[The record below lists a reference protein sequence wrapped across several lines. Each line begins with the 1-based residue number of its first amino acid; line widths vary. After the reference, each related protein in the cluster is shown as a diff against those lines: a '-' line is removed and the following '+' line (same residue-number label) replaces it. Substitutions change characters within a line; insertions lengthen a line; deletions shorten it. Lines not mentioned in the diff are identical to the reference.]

1 MTSPQS
7 ITTCPDADLCAV
19 FSKRSGED
27 PIGSAPE
34 CDRYL
39 IIEVP
44 MPWGRNVLHSPNF
57 PAELLPVLEQAAARS
72 AKGRC
77 LAIAPDRRYSQLG
90 YRRILYFQRPAEK
103 FSAYE
108 KQEFWVPENRMVSL
122 VQALSGAADLAQFE
136 PYRRPANTRDFLVC
150 AHAELDICCG
160 RFSRPVY
167 DALKTHA
174 KPDAV
179 RIWRTSHIGNH
190 RLAPTLIEFP
200 EGRYWGH
207 LEPETPH
214 HLVRRDVP
222 AATLR
227 DYYRGWA
234 GLPPLAQIVE
244 GEIFAKLGWAWCA
257 YRQSGQVLSVDDAT
271 GQAQVQIDF
280 ISPEGET
287 GSYRAT
293 VAVSG
298 RVTTLNNSG
307 KGDFREVNQYRVN
320 QLERL

>member
-7 ITTCPDADLCAV
+7 ITACPDVDLCAV

-27 PIGSAPE
+27 PMGTAPE

-39 IIEVP
+39 IVEVP
-44 MPWGRNVLHSPNF
+44 MPWGRNVLQSENF
-57 PAELLPVLEQAAARS
+57 PSALLPVLEQAAARS

-77 LAIAPDRRYSQLG
+77 LAIAPDPRYSKPG
-90 YRRILYFQRPAEK
+90 YRRILYFQRPAAQ
-103 FSAYE
+103 FATYD
-108 KQEFWVPENRMVSL
+108 KQEFWVPEDLVVPL
-122 VQALSGAADLAQFE
+122 VQALPNPDELARFE
-136 PYRRPANTRDFLVC
+136 SYRQLAPTRDFLVC

-174 KPDAV
+174 QPNALRV
-179 RIWRTSHIGNH
+179 WRTSHIGNH
-190 RLAPTLIEFP
+190 RLAPTLIDFP

-207 LEPETPH
+207 LEPQTPH
-214 HLVRRDVP
+214 HLVQRDGP
-222 AATLR
+222 MADLKA
-227 DYYRGWA
+227 YYRGWA
-234 GLPPLAQIVE
+234 GLPPLAQMVE
-244 GEIFAKLGWAWCA
+244 GEIFAELGWAWRD
-257 YRQSGQVLSVDDAT
+257 YRKSGQVLTLDDAT

-280 ISPEGET
+280 ISPTGET

-298 RVTTLNNSG
+298 TVMTLNNSG
-307 KGDFREVNQYRVN
+307 KGDFREVKQYRVSN
-320 QLERL
+320 LERL